1 MEGIA
6 TLQDCH
12 GIDPSLVGGKAN
24 NLSRLINYGFKVPKG
39 ICVTTEVYKDFT
51 QKSGILSYIS
61 YELGRKPIENMRWE
75 EMWDASLRIR
85 NKFLRAEVPED
96 IRQRILLQVRK
107 HFEGQ
112 VLAIRSSSNFEDSPI
127 NSYAGLH
134 ESYLNIQG
142 EEEILKHVKLVWS
155 SLWSDAA
162 IAYSKELS
170 LDQGEGKMAVVIQE
184 MLPGE
189 ISGVAFGESPL
200 DKNKSI
206 IEAVHG
212 LNQGLV
218 DGDVEPDRWVLDR
231 KTGKV
236 NEYFPAKERKKTV
249 GMTGGTKIIEDTE
262 GFVLKQDKIE
272 ELYYILVDLE
282 RKMGFIPDLEWTSY
296 RNEIYLLQVRPIST
310 SGLKD
315 NNERRKW
322 DMSLRRSFD
331 NLKDLSSK
339 ITDKLMPELLEEAR
353 ELENYDIE
361 KLDNNKLAF
370 EVERRKK
377 VYEKWKNVYWEE
389 FIPFAHGV
397 RLFGEVYNDKIHPED
412 PYEFID
418 LLTTEE
424 IVSVKRNKKIEQLA
438 IKYKTKT
445 GLVSSEGEIIDPGFN
460 EEIND
465 LIEDFPGVAGNIS
478 GRSTQIKTILSLMK
492 IAGENKNQRDDS
504 RVKQIQLLENNFFK
518 SFPTEEKTKAKDLLS
533 LAKLSYKLRDD
544 DNVYLGKI
552 ENQFLRAMSVS
563 KHRLGEKCHDE
574 KTCQAVEE
582 VILALKVPGYQP
594 KEIEQDKGQDFKARA
609 MRQMRGQP
617 AGKGIARGPA
627 KIIIER
633 GDLFK
638 VQQGDIIVCDS
649 IDPEMTFIISAVS
662 GIVERRGGMLVH
674 GAIIAREYG
683 IPCVTGV
690 QNATENISNGD
701 DITVDG
707 YYGLVINHSVKQKK

>member
-1 MEGIA
+1 
-6 TLQDCH
+6 
-12 GIDPSLVGGKAN
+12 
-24 NLSRLINYGFKVPKG
+24 
-39 ICVTTEVYKDFT
+39 
-51 QKSGILSYIS
+51 
-61 YELGRKPIENMRWE
+61 
-75 EMWDASLRIR
+75 
-85 NKFLRAEVPED
+85 
-96 IRQRILLQVRK
+96 
-107 HFEGQ
+107 
-112 VLAIRSSSNFEDSPI
+112 
-127 NSYAGLH
+127 
-134 ESYLNIQG
+134 
-142 EEEILKHVKLVWS
+142 
-155 SLWSDAA
+155 
-162 IAYSKELS
+162 
-170 LDQGEGKMAVVIQE
+170 
-184 MLPGE
+184 
-189 ISGVAFGESPL
+189 
-200 DKNKSI
+200 
-206 IEAVHG
+206 
-212 LNQGLV
+212 
-218 DGDVEPDRWVLDR
+218 
-231 KTGKV
+231 
-236 NEYFPAKERKKTV
+236 
-249 GMTGGTKIIEDTE
+249 
-262 GFVLKQDKIE
+262 E

-339 ITDKLMPELLEEAR
+339 ITDKLIPELLEEAR